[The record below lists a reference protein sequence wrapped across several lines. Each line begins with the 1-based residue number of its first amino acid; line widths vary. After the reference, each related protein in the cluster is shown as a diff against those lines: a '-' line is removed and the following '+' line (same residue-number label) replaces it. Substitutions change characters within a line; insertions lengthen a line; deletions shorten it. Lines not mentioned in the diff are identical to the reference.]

1 MWKYIRYK
9 LFARR
14 AEKELAEQYKGLRE
28 SAIEW
33 NITTLTEN
41 TLLMQ
46 IRKVA
51 EEVDEVLD
59 AIEHNPANI
68 IPEKA
73 DVLISI
79 WGLSAFNTKLGLVAE
94 ETFVKVNSI
103 TGDYMSDILQAAGKK
118 LIELNQRTYVKQKGV
133 YHHQKQT
140 IN

>member
-1 MWKYIRYK
+1 MWRYIRYK
-9 LFARR
+9 LFARK
-14 AEKELAEQYKGLRE
+14 AERELAEQYNGLRE

-51 EEVDEVLD
+51 EEVNEVLD

-94 ETFVKVNSI
+94 ETFMKVNAI
-103 TGDYMSDILQAAGKK
+103 TGDSMSDILNAAGEK

-133 YHHQKQT
+133 YHHQKRT